1 MPDHPVVRML
11 LDVLD
16 EPLMSTT
23 LQLPGDGQPMT
34 DPREIYERIGHA
46 VDVVL
51 DGGNCGFEPTTV
63 VDLTGPAPAVLRA
76 GKGDPAPFQ

>member
-1 MPDHPVVRML
+1 L
-11 LDVLD
+11 
-16 EPLMSTT
+16 
-23 LQLPGDGQPMT
+23 PMT
-34 DPREIYERIGHA
+34 DAKEIFERIGHA

-63 VDLTGPAPAVLRA
+63 VDLSGNAPEVLRL